1 MEVVVASGKGGTGKT
16 FVSSNLSLYLEDRC
30 EKVIGVDADV
40 EAPDL
45 LIALGG
51 ARRILWEEDFY
62 GSKLPIVDYSKCI
75 RCWKCVRACEFSAM
89 SVGVRGPVVDR
100 YKCEGLGTCAL
111 VCPVGAISLEDV
123 HTGVIYAAESNSGIT
138 VITGDLDLGQ
148 GSSGRLV
155 YEIKEKAYKLA
166 GDLRARYR
174 VVDAAPGIGCPVVSS
189 IAGSDLLIVVV
200 EPTPQ
205 SIKGAKRLLKVAEI
219 LNVESVALVN
229 KYDLE
234 PDTTR
239 GIAEDLGVEVIGLIP
254 YDEEVVRSYTLMQP
268 LLLHN
273 PDSKAARAL
282 LEAFN
287 TVEWS

>member
-30 EKVIGVDADV
+30 GKVIGVDADV

-51 ARRILWEEDFY
+51 ARRILWKEDFY
-62 GSKLPIVDYSKCI
+62 GSKLPVVDYSKCT

-111 VCPVGAISLEDV
+111 VCPVGAISLEDI

-234 PDTTR
+234 PDTTK
-239 GIAEDLGVEVIGLIP
+239 GIVEDLGVEVIGLIP

-273 PDSKAARAL
+273 PYSKAARAL
-282 LEAFN
+282 LEAFS

>member
-123 HTGVIYAAESNSGIT
+123 HTGVIYAAESSSGIT

-174 VVDAAPGIGCPVVSS
+174 VVDAA
-189 IAGSDLLIVVV
+189 
-200 EPTPQ
+200 
-205 SIKGAKRLLKVAEI
+205 
-219 LNVESVALVN
+219 
-229 KYDLE
+229 
-234 PDTTR
+234 
-239 GIAEDLGVEVIGLIP
+239 
-254 YDEEVVRSYTLMQP
+254 
-268 LLLHN
+268 
-273 PDSKAARAL
+273 
-282 LEAFN
+282 
-287 TVEWS
+287 